1 MFRQHFSVN
10 IFPLD
15 AFHTSRYGSH
25 PMPVFAPER
34 PSHLAASAFELFA
47 RDGIKNVNLDRI
59 ASHAGVTKGSLYW
72 HYDSKHD
79 LLKAACQH
87 YYRTYLAT
95 IRKTAAQTRDPR
107 KRLARVL
114 EMSVRTCLVDEK
126 NRVFT
131 MEVWT
136 ISAQD
141 AVIRRGWQ
149 KFYDEVRQ
157 FYVGLVEEAGVDVAD
172 ALRSVNLMLEVF
184 EGIKLRAMFEPEICA
199 PSEAGRMVAELKQ
212 ILGMRTEDKR

>member
-1 MFRQHFSVN
+1 
-10 IFPLD
+10 
-15 AFHTSRYGSH
+15 
-25 PMPVFAPER
+25 MPAK
-34 PSHLAASAFELFA
+34 LAESAFELFA

-72 HYDSKHD
+72 HFDSKHD
-79 LLKAACQH
+79 LLLAACAH
-87 YYRTYLAT
+87 YYQTYLAS
-95 IRKTAAQTRDPR
+95 IREAAAKAADPL
-107 KRLARVL
+107 KRLERVL
-114 EMSVRTCLVDEK
+114 ELSVRTCLVDEK

-141 AVIRRGWQ
+141 VEVRRGWQ

-157 FYVGLVEEAGVDVAD
+157 FYIKLVEDAGVDVAD
-172 ALRSVNLMLEVF
+172 PVRAVNLMLEVF

-212 ILGMRTEDKR
+212 ILGIRTEDGK

>member
-1 MFRQHFSVN
+1 
-10 IFPLD
+10 
-15 AFHTSRYGSH
+15 
-25 PMPVFAPER
+25 MPVLAPEM
-34 PSHLAASAFELFA
+34 PLKLAESAFTLFA

-72 HYDSKHD
+72 HFDSKHD
-79 LLKAACQH
+79 LLKAACAH
-87 YYRTYLAT
+87 YYQTYLAS
-95 IRKTAAQTRDPR
+95 IREAAATAANPLQ
-107 KRLARVL
+107 RLEQVL
-114 EMSVRTCLVDEK
+114 ELSVRTCLVDEK

-149 KFYDEVRQ
+149 RFYDEVRK
-157 FYVGLVEEAGVDVAD
+157 FYVKLVEDAGVGVAD
-172 ALRSVNLMLEVF
+172 PTRAVNLMLEVF

-199 PSEAGRMVAELKQ
+199 PSEAGRMVVELKQ
-212 ILGMRTEDKR
+212 ILGMKAEGRK